1 MPDDF
6 GYLNARI
13 RFRRSQLLPEG
24 FFRQALSL
32 NFSELVRILSQ
43 SIYGP
48 DLTGDRLIDIDRAVT
63 VHLDRTVSDL
73 PRLVS
78 GEARE
83 AMNLLLMEADLASVK
98 TILRG
103 KLAGRTPDEMIGHLG
118 GGTLPRGL
126 YTAMTEAPDVASLA
140 QVLALPNHLLARALR
155 EASRAGRDQVEMEV
169 LLDRA
174 FYAEILRRAL
184 ELDQP
189 YLANFIRFGI
199 DASNLSNSVKLFT
212 LGFEGLSDRFFLQGG
227 RLIEISLFRRLSGG
241 ELTALQEL
249 SGTDFGLVSEVRDL
263 TALERGLGCALL
275 AKAREEAKD
284 VLGAGL
290 AIDYVKRKEWEAGRI
305 RLLARRAYYNA
316 PPVSIEPEVF
326 CQ

>member
-32 NFSELVRILSQ
+32 NFSELVRVLSQ
-43 SIYGP
+43 SVYGP
-48 DLTGDRLIDIDRAVT
+48 DLTGDSLMDIDRAVM
-63 VHLDRTVSDL
+63 VHLDRTVADL

-83 AMNLLLMEADLASVK
+83 AMNLLLMEADLANVK

-103 KLAGRTPDEMIGHLG
+103 KSAGWTPDEILGHLG

-126 YTAMTEAPDVASLA
+126 YTAMVEASDAASLA

-155 EASRAGRDQVEMEV
+155 EASRAGHELVEIEV

-174 FYAEILRRAL
+174 FFATILRRAL
-184 ELDQP
+184 DLDQP
-189 YLANFIRFGI
+189 YLANFIRFEI

-227 RLIEISLFRRLSGG
+227 RLVEISLFRRLTSG
-241 ELTALQEL
+241 EMAALQEL
-249 SGTDFGLVSEVRDL
+249 SGTDFGLVSEVRYPA
-263 TALERGLGCALL
+263 ALERGLGCALL
-275 AKAREEAKD
+275 EKAREEAKD

-290 AIDYVKRKEWEAGRI
+290 AIDYVKQKEWEASRI
-305 RLLARRAYYNA
+305 RLLARRAYYNVSPA
-316 PPVSIEPEVF
+316 SIEPEVF

>member
-1 MPDDF
+1 M
-6 GYLNARI
+6 
-13 RFRRSQLLPEG
+13 RRSQLLPEG

-32 NFSELVRILSQ
+32 NFSELVRVLSQ

-48 DLTGDRLIDIDRAVT
+48 DLTGDSLIDIDRAVM
-63 VHLDRTVSDL
+63 VHLDRTVADL

-83 AMNLLLMEADLASVK
+83 AVNLLLMEADLANVK

-103 KLAGRTPDEMIGHLG
+103 KSAGWTADQIIGHLG

-126 YTAMTEAPDVASLA
+126 YPAMVEVPDAASLA
-140 QVLALPNHLLARALR
+140 QVLALPNHLLAKALR
-155 EASRAGRDQVEMEV
+155 EASRAGHEELEIEV
-169 LLDRA
+169 LLDRT
-174 FYAEILRRAL
+174 FYATILRRAL

-189 YLANFIRFGI
+189 YLGNFISFEI

-212 LGFEGLSDRFFLQGG
+212 IGFEGQPDRFFLKGG
-227 RLIEISLFRRLSGG
+227 RRIDLSLFRRLWGG
-241 ELTALQEL
+241 ELAALQEL
-249 SGTDFGLVSEVRDL
+249 NDTDFGRVAEVRDL
-263 TALERGLGCALL
+263 AALERGLGCARL

-290 AIDYVKRKEWEAGRI
+290 AIDYVKQKEWEAARI
-305 RLLARRAYYNA
+305 RLLARRAYYNV
-316 PPVSIEPEVF
+316 PPISVENEVF

>member
-1 MPDDF
+1 M
-6 GYLNARI
+6 
-13 RFRRSQLLPEG
+13 PEG

-32 NFSELVRILSQ
+32 NFPELVRVLSQ
-43 SIYGP
+43 SVYGP
-48 DLTGDRLIDIDRAVT
+48 DLTGDGLVDVDRAVA
-63 VHLDRTVSDL
+63 VHSDRTVGDL

-83 AMNLLLMEADLASVK
+83 AISLLLLEADLTNVK

-103 KLAGRTPDEMIGHLG
+103 KSAGWSVDEIQGHLI

-126 YTAMTEAPDVASLA
+126 YSAMVEAPDAASLA

-155 EASRAGRDQVEMEV
+155 EASRAGHEQVEIEILLDQV
-169 LLDRA
+169 
-174 FYAEILRRAL
+174 FYATILRRAL
-184 ELDQP
+184 ELEQP
-189 YLANFIRFGI
+189 YLVNFIGFEI

-212 LGFEGLSDRFFLQGG
+212 IGFQGLSDHFFLIGG
-227 RLIEISLFRRLSGG
+227 HRIGLSLFRRLSEG
-241 ELTALQEL
+241 EMTALQEL
-249 SGTDFGLVSEVRDL
+249 SGTDFGLVAEARDL
-263 TALERGLGCALL
+263 AALERGLGCAVL

-290 AIDYVKRKEWEAGRI
+290 AIDYVKQKEWEAGRI
-305 RLLARRAYYNA
+305 RLLARRAYYNLT
-316 PPVSIEPEVF
+316 PDSIEQEVF

>member
-13 RFRRSQLLPEG
+13 RSRRSQLLPEG
-24 FFRQALSL
+24 FFRKALSL
-32 NFSELVRILSQ
+32 NFSELVRALSQ

-48 DLTGDRLIDIDRAVT
+48 DLTGDNLVDIDRAVA
-63 VHLDRTVSDL
+63 VHLDRTVADL

-83 AMNLLLMEADLASVK
+83 AMNLLLMEADLANVK

-103 KLAGRTPDEMIGHLG
+103 KSAGWTADEIIGHLG

-126 YTAMTEAPDVASLA
+126 YAAMVAASDAASLA
-140 QVLALPNHLLARALR
+140 QVLALPNRVLARALR
-155 EASRAGRDQVEMEV
+155 EASRAGREPLEIEVSLDQA
-169 LLDRA
+169 L
-174 FYAEILRRAL
+174 YAAVLRRTL
-184 ELDQP
+184 EIDQP
-189 YLANFIRFGI
+189 YLANFISFEI

-212 LGFEGLSDRFFLQGG
+212 IGFDGLSDRFFLKGG
-227 RLIEISLFRRLSGG
+227 RRIDLTLFRRLSGG
-241 ELTALQEL
+241 ELAALEQL
-249 SGTDFGLVSEVRDL
+249 GGTDFDLVAEVRDP

-275 AKAREEAKD
+275 AKARKEAKD

-290 AIDYVKRKEWEAGRI
+290 AIDYVKQKEWEGGRI
-305 RLLARRAYYNA
+305 RLLARRAYYNV
-316 PPVSIEPEVF
+316 PPASIEREVF
-326 CQ
+326 CP

>member
-13 RFRRSQLLPEG
+13 RSRRSQLLPEG

-32 NFSELVRILSQ
+32 NFSELVRVLSQ
-43 SIYGP
+43 SIYGL
-48 DLTGDRLIDIDRAVT
+48 DLTGDGLFDIDRAVT
-63 VHLDRTVSDL
+63 IHLDRNVGDL

-83 AMNLLLMEADLASVK
+83 AINLLLIETDLANVK

-103 KLAGRTPDEMIGHLG
+103 KSAGWTPDEIMGHLG

-126 YTAMTEAPDVASLA
+126 YTVMVEAPDAASLA
-140 QVLALPNHLLARALR
+140 QVLALPSHLLARALR
-155 EASRAGRDQVEMEV
+155 EAFKAGHEELEIEV

-174 FYAEILRRAL
+174 FYTTILRRAL

-189 YLANFIRFGI
+189 YLANYISFEI
-199 DASNLSNSVKLFT
+199 DAANLSNSVKLFT
-212 LGFEGLSDRFFLQGG
+212 VGFEGLSDRFFLKGG
-227 RLIEISLFRRLSGG
+227 RRIELSLFRRLSGG
-241 ELTALQEL
+241 ELVALQEL
-249 SGTDFGLVSEVRDL
+249 SGTDFGMVAEVRDL
-263 TALERGLGCALL
+263 PALERGLGCALL
-275 AKAREEAKD
+275 AKAREGAKD

-290 AIDYVKRKEWEAGRI
+290 AIDYVKQKEWEAARI
-305 RLLARRAYYNA
+305 RLLARRAYYNV
-316 PPVSIEPEVF
+316 PSSSIENEVF